1 MSETVSPSR
10 KKTKSEKLAYVIT
23 ILTISPF
30 QLVLIFMFSYT
41 LAHVHLL
48 PQNLIY
54 FYQIVLDI
62 VSILFILIFP
72 LLPVYFLGKRGK
84 IQKYTTQQEDRFFLL
99 GLSLIGWFAIIP
111 IYLWLDYIWIL
122 NLRIFI
128 IFSIAY
134 FIIAVINIMIT
145 AGLKFKT
152 SLHMSGATSSITMLF
167 ISYGYFAGVPEYLF
181 IFLPLYLF
189 LPIIGWAKWKMQKS
203 FERGHTIPQLISGFL
218 IGILTTFFTILIF
231 NLAGYPI
238 VWY

>member
-1 MSETVSPSR
+1 
-10 KKTKSEKLAYVIT
+10 
-23 ILTISPF
+23 
-30 QLVLIFMFSYT
+30 
-41 LAHVHLL
+41 
-48 PQNLIY
+48 
-54 FYQIVLDI
+54 VLDI